1 MNFSEQ
7 EEQYIN
13 NLLSS
18 DQQIIIETL
27 EEIKYSGSSKLLPFL
42 IELLHVTNN
51 EIVKSQ
57 VYKILSELKHSDS
70 VPIIMEAILNEKY
83 IPEQEMLIRTCWE
96 NGLDFTH
103 YISVFVELVVQG
115 NYMTAFEAFTVIENL
130 EGCISDDEAEK
141 MLSILENGLSGA
153 LKERKVLIQ
162 DLIHFIPKLKV
173 EQADKK
179 KSQI

>member
-1 MNFSEQ
+1 MIFSKK

-18 DQQIIIETL
+18 EQQIIIETL

-51 EIVKSQ
+51 ETVKKQ
-57 VYKILSELKHSDS
+57 AYKILSELKHSDS
-70 VPIIMEAILNEKY
+70 VPIIIEAIQNEKY
-83 IPEQEMLIRTCWE
+83 IQKQEMLIRSCWE

-103 YISVFVELVVQG
+103 YISVFVELVVHG
-115 NYMTAFEAFTVIENL
+115 NYMIAFEAFTVIENL
-130 EGCISDDEAEK
+130 EGHISDEEAKK

-162 DLIHFIPKLKV
+162 DLIQFIPKLIM
-173 EQADKK
+173 EQANKK